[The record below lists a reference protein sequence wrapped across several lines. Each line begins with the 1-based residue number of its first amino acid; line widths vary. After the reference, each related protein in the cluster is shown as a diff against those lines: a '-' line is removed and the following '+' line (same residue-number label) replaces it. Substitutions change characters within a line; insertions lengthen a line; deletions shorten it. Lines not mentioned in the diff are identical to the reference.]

1 MTSSY
6 RLVAG
11 GFRRALCVGLVLA
24 STALPTLAFDPQS
37 QSQSRPRVGT
47 SSSLSP
53 SAILIDRDDRL
64 SPSDYAAFHHLP
76 ATVVAARYGATGVVR
91 CGGAVGTGQLVGSSG
106 VLVTASHVLFE
117 PGGQSRGGTGSCTFD
132 IVVGGRHQVVAI
144 LTQQVICGA
153 TEPYANPAVR
163 DWAVAPLERSIAG
176 VRPYP
181 LAGAIAV
188 PSTIV
193 LAAAA
198 RSGGVESHS
207 LEMCTARKVTGSSP
221 SGVREIAIDCDAE
234 GGTSGAAL
242 LTENGAFA
250 GVYVGFRS
258 AHPGTPGPFSMTHY
272 NFGVTAEGALRKAI
286 NETAARTQPLSASR

>member
-1 MTSSY
+1 MTSFD
-6 RLVAG
+6 RLVASG
-11 GFRRALCVGLVLA
+11 ACRALCVGLLAA
-24 STALPTLAFDPQS
+24 STVLPAQAFDP
-37 QSQSRPRVGT
+37 RPRPKAGV

-53 SAILIDRDDRL
+53 SAIMIDQDDRL
-64 SPSDYAAFHHLP
+64 SPADYAAAHNLP
-76 ATVVAARYGATGVVR
+76 ANVVASRFGATGVVR

-117 PGGQSRGGTGSCTFD
+117 PGGQPRGSAGSCTFD
-132 IVVGGRHQVVAI
+132 IVAGGRHVVVPI
-144 LTQQVICGA
+144 LTQHVVCGA

-163 DWAVAPLERSIAG
+163 DWAVAPLERPVAG
-176 VRPYP
+176 VKPYP
-181 LAGAIAV
+181 LAGGIAV
-188 PSTIV
+188 PSRIV

-198 RSGGVESHS
+198 RSGGVENHS
-207 LEMCTARKVTGSSP
+207 LELCSARKVTGSSP
-221 SGVREIAIDCDAE
+221 SGVREVAIDCDAE

-258 AHPGTPGPFSMTHY
+258 AHPGTAGPFSMTHY

-286 NETAARTQPLSASR
+286 ADTAARAQPLSASR

>member
-1 MTSSY
+1 MTASN

-11 GFRRALCVGLVLA
+11 GSRRALRVGLGVGIAVA
-24 STALPTLAFDPQS
+24 SMAFPALAFDPKP
-37 QSQSRPRVGT
+37 RPRAGT

-64 SPSDYAAFHHLP
+64 SPADYASAHRLP
-76 ATVVAARYGATGVVR
+76 ATVMASRFGATGVVR

-117 PGGQSRGGTGSCTFD
+117 PGGKPRGGAGGCTFD
-132 IVVGGRHQVVAI
+132 IVVGGRHQVVPI
-144 LTQQVICGA
+144 LTQHVICGA
-153 TEPYANPAVR
+153 TEPYANPAIR
-163 DWAVAPLERSIAG
+163 DWAVAPLERLVPG

-188 PSTIV
+188 PSRIV

-198 RSGGVESHS
+198 RSGGVENHS

-221 SGVREIAIDCDAE
+221 SGVREIAVDCDAE
-234 GGTSGAAL
+234 GGTSGAAF
-242 LTENGAFA
+242 LTENGGFV

-258 AHPGTPGPFSMTHY
+258 AHPGTAGPFSMTHY

-286 NETAARTQPLSASR
+286 TDTAARAQPVSASR

>member
-1 MTSSY
+1 MTSLN

-11 GFRRALCVGLVLA
+11 GSCRTLCVGLVLA
-24 STALPTLAFDPQS
+24 STALPALAFDPQS
-37 QSQSRPRVGT
+37 QSSSRPRAGT

-64 SPSDYAAFHHLP
+64 SPSEYAAFHHLP

-117 PGGQSRGGTGSCTFD
+117 PGGQSRGGAGSCTFD
-132 IVVGGRHQVVAI
+132 IVVGGRHQVMAI

-163 DWAVAPLERSIAG
+163 DWAVAPLERPVAG

-198 RSGGVESHS
+198 RSGGVENHS

-250 GVYVGFRS
+250 VV
-258 AHPGTPGPFSMTHY
+258 
-272 NFGVTAEGALRKAI
+272 
-286 NETAARTQPLSASR
+286 